1 MFKCDV
7 IMKGGGGGGGGGGG
21 CRESQCILSVNTRR
35 CFWLMQTEEAVEFIS
50 RAHLKTTV
58 LDQSAVH
65 KRSFN
70 NVQYGLKK
78 QNSKDKKENDSSQM
92 PIKKKK

>member
-1 MFKCDV
+1 
-7 IMKGGGGGGGGGGG
+7 
-21 CRESQCILSVNTRR
+21 
-35 CFWLMQTEEAVEFIS
+35 MQTEEAVEFIS

-65 KRSFN
+65 KGSYN
-70 NVQYGLKK
+70 NVQYGLEK

-92 PIKKKK
+92 PKNKTNSDLF

>member
-1 MFKCDV
+1 
-7 IMKGGGGGGGGGGG
+7 
-21 CRESQCILSVNTRR
+21 
-35 CFWLMQTEEAVEFIS
+35 MQTEEAVEFIS

-92 PIKKKK
+92 PIKKKIVFRLVLKAQS